1 MKTKNRFI
9 ELSHDLPAK
18 PNYNNLINK
27 WDGREENL
35 PALFG
40 LFREKQLPSTV
51 QIIGYARSH
60 LEDEEFKQRISEHF
74 KGGDEKTKTEFLKL
88 VSYISGPY
96 DTDEGYK
103 KLESR
108 CQEYEKANKDKNDSY
123 TPERLFYLALPPSV
137 FTTVCE
143 KVKKNVYP
151 PEESKGKLRIIIEK
165 PFGVI

>member
-1 MKTKNRFI
+1 MSFDSFGDYATIVVFGASGDLAKKKTF
-9 ELSHDLPAK
+9 
-18 PNYNNLINK
+18 
-27 WDGREENL
+27 

-96 DTDEGYK
+96 DTD
-103 KLESR
+103 
-108 CQEYEKANKDKNDSY
+108 
-123 TPERLFYLALPPSV
+123 
-137 FTTVCE
+137 
-143 KVKKNVYP
+143 
-151 PEESKGKLRIIIEK
+151 
-165 PFGVI
+165 